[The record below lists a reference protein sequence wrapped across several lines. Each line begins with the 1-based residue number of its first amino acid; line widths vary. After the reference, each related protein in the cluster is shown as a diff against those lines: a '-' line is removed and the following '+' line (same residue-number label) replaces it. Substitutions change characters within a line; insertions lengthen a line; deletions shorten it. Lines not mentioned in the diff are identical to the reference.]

1 MDPKLSNLLTIK
13 GKPYIYFLFVISIP
27 DDRRVFKRTIRLVC
41 GTCWVF
47 YVLEPMLIE
56 PGLGT
61 SAGWCERLASDEPEA
76 CLPSPT

>member
-1 MDPKLSNLLTIK
+1 MVICFEACHANTPTAAPKNRQQQA
-13 GKPYIYFLFVISIP
+13 YN
-27 DDRRVFKRTIRLVC
+27 RRCLW
-41 GTCWVF
+41 GLWACWAF

-56 PGLGT
+56 HGLGT